1 MTRLTREEAKKRIEE
16 LRKEIHYH
24 NYRYYVLNDPV
35 ISDAE
40 YDALMREL
48 RELEAQFPDLIT
60 PDSPTQRVGAPPQ
73 EEFKTRRHAIPMMSL
88 EDARNEDELREFDQ
102 RIKRMLGLS
111 PEAKIEY
118 VVEPKYDGAS
128 LEVTY
133 ENGVLVA
140 AATRGDGV
148 TGEDVT
154 ANARTIRPIPL
165 RLLSLNGVPIPRVLD
180 VRGEVLM
187 KKADF
192 EALNREREARGETL
206 FANPRNAAAGS
217 LRQLDPNITAQRKL
231 DFIAWGIGRVEGL
244 TFQTH
249 AQVLDTLEKLG
260 FKTSYPRR
268 ICKDIDEVI
277 EFYRDLE
284 EKRDDF
290 AYELDGIVVKVNDL
304 ALWERLGTTARSPRY
319 AIAGKFK
326 PREKTTRLL
335 DVVHQVGRTGIITP
349 VAVLEPVEVGGVT
362 VSRATL
368 HNYEEVERK
377 DIRIGDWVLIY
388 RAGDVI
394 PEVVKP
400 IKDRRTGDEKPIVPP
415 TQCPVCQGPVVKE
428 GAYLKCIN
436 LACPAQLKGALKHM
450 ASRHA
455 LDIEGLGEKISNL
468 LVETGL
474 VKDPAD
480 LFYLKKEDLLRLPGF
495 AEKSAQNLLD
505 QIDRAR
511 KIPLSRFLMALGI
524 PGVGSHMARV
534 LARHFETLE
543 ELMKASEEV
552 LLRIEGIGPE
562 TARSIVAFFR
572 EPHNLRIIE
581 KMKKAGV
588 TLLSEK
594 VKVPVSS
601 PFAGKTVVFTGALQ
615 SMSREEAQKLV
626 ESLGGRAASS
636 VSRKTDFVVVGENP
650 GSKYRKAL
658 ELGIRILNEE
668 EFLSMVKQ
676 ATSYDRA

>member
-1 MTRLTREEAKKRIEE
+1 MTRLTREEAKRRIEE

-102 RIKRMLGLS
+102 RVKRMLGLS

-277 EFYRDLE
+277 EFYLDLE

-524 PGVGSHMARV
+524 PGVGNHMARV

-562 TARSIVAFFR
+562 TARSVVAFFR

>member
-111 PEAKIEY
+111 PSAKIEY

-249 AQVLDTLEKLG
+249 TQVLDTLEKLG

-268 ICKDIDEVI
+268 ICKGIDEVI
-277 EFYRDLE
+277 EYYRDLE

-676 ATSYDRA
+676 ATSTDRV

>member
-111 PEAKIEY
+111 PSAKIEY

-268 ICKDIDEVI
+268 ICKGIDEVI
-277 EFYRDLE
+277 EYYRDLE

>member
-111 PEAKIEY
+111 PSAKIEY

-154 ANARTIRPIPL
+154 VNARTIRPIPL

>member
-1 MTRLTREEAKKRIEE
+1 MTRLTREEAKRRIEE

-102 RIKRMLGLS
+102 RVKRMLGLS

-187 KKADF
+187 KKTDF

-524 PGVGSHMARV
+524 PGVGNHMARV

-562 TARSIVAFFR
+562 TARSVVAFFR